1 MSIVLIWFQS
11 SKMYSIV
18 FSFFFSVNKLW
29 QIILFQFLVKL
40 LCPLY
45 HLARSYFLPFWLIMK
60 QIHAIFKPT
69 IKCHLKIVTNH
80 AMTIKFFLV
89 HNLLCSQSCPT
100 KVLFFVS
107 LDFSVLGFFFTVFE
121 VQLIICQLFITH
133 YLQFYVTKQNVYI
146 ILIWICGREFKI
158 K

>member
-18 FSFFFSVNKLW
+18 FSFFFPVNKLW

-45 HLARSYFLPFWLIMK
+45 PLARSYFLPFWLIMK

-69 IKCHLKIVTNH
+69 IKCHLKFLSLELWQIMLWQFH
-80 AMTIKFFLV
+80 FFQFTIYFV
-89 HNLLCSQSCPT
+89 T
-100 KVLFFVS
+100 KVALLRSFFSFRLILPFLFFFFAVLQYIPKFAKYLLHIIYNFMS
-107 LDFSVLGFFFTVFE
+107 LKGCRL
-121 VQLIICQLFITH
+121 
-133 YLQFYVTKQNVYI
+133 
-146 ILIWICGREFKI
+146 
-158 K
+158 

>member
-18 FSFFFSVNKLW
+18 FSFFFPVNKLW

-45 HLARSYFLPFWLIMK
+45 PLARSYFLPFWLIMK

-69 IKCHLKIVTNH
+69 IKCHPKFLSLKLWQIMLWQFH
-80 AMTIKFFLV
+80 FFQFTIYFVPKVALLRSFFSFRLILPFMWFFLKYIPKFAKY
-89 HNLLCSQSCPT
+89 LLH
-100 KVLFFVS
+100 
-107 LDFSVLGFFFTVFE
+107 
-121 VQLIICQLFITH
+121 IIF
-133 YLQFYVTKQNVYI
+133 NVMSH
-146 ILIWICGREFKI
+146 KSM
-158 K
+158 

>member
-18 FSFFFSVNKLW
+18 FSFFFPVNKLW

-45 HLARSYFLPFWLIMK
+45 PLARSYFLPFWLIMK

-69 IKCHLKIVTNH
+69 IKCHLKFLSLKLWQIMLWQFH
-80 AMTIKFFLV
+80 FFQFTIYFVPKVALLRSFFHFAWFYRSCVFFL
-89 HNLLCSQSCPT
+89 
-100 KVLFFVS
+100 
-107 LDFSVLGFFFTVFE
+107 FFFAVHSK
-121 VQLIICQLFITH
+121 ICQIFITH
-133 YLQFYVTKQNVYI
+133 YFQRYVT
-146 ILIWICGREFKI
+146 
-158 K
+158 